1 MIKEKLIKLFDDMQ
15 ALNSFNI
22 TNIEDAI
29 SFEGELIEIFNYAI
43 EAFANSPE
51 ALEQAYEELGQVEL
65 NKRAM
70 VTTDFIFSIQKA
82 LVTERE
88 ALLALCDKLKNTPHH
103 AEIVAYTSNRLDSHV
118 DILQAAKTLLEVLG
132 MPLMSNKGES
142 NE

>member
-1 MIKEKLIKLFDDMQ
+1 MTKEKLIKLFDDMQ

-29 SFEGELIEIFNYAI
+29 AFEGELIEIFNYVT
-43 EAFANSPE
+43 ETFANSPE
-51 ALEQAYEELGQVEL
+51 ALEQAYEELGQIEL
-65 NKRAM
+65 NKRAT
-70 VTTDFIFSIQKA
+70 VTTDFIFSIRKA

-118 DILQAAKTLLEVLG
+118 DLLQAAKTLLDVLG